1 MLKRHL
7 QDLEFFRL
15 REGGSFTCGPEGNQE
30 IYAGFYLPVYR
41 GGKGLIVHFPTLER
55 GEKRGAAAV

>member
-1 MLKRHL
+1 MLESHL
-7 QDLEFFRL
+7 QDLEFLRFRE
-15 REGGSFTCGPEGNQE
+15 RGSFTSGPKGNQK
-30 IYAGFYLPVYR
+30 IYAGFYLLVYC